1 MDDPDDPLVEE
12 KDIPSY
18 DIIARKIREIDNTII
33 IFRVYYFFTTRI
45 YRFQLIKKDK
55 MCVIEIPRDVLENLG
70 KDGASAEREVGEL
83 LDLNIENADC
93 WSTFEG

>member
-1 MDDPDDPLVEE
+1 MDDPDDPLVQE

-18 DIIARKIREIDNTII
+18 EIIEKKIREIDNTII

-55 MCVIEIPRDVLENLG
+55 MCIIEIPRDVLENLG
-70 KDGASAEREVGEL
+70 KDGTSAEREVEKL

-93 WSTFEG
+93 WNTFEG

>member
-70 KDGASAEREVGEL
+70 KDGTSAEREVGEL